1 MSLEKTVMDNSD
13 TTTELKN
20 YIVDYVGNLLN
31 PEDNQVT
38 VEMIINVLADELP
51 EVVLPLV
58 EENYIRGYEQGLEDL
73 RSFEDGLK

>member
-1 MSLEKTVMDNSD
+1 MRMEKTVAGNSD
-13 TTTELKN
+13 TTTELKD

-38 VEMIINVLADELP
+38 IEMIISVLADELP
-51 EVVLPLV
+51 EVVLALA

-73 RSFEDGLK
+73 KHFDGDE

>member
-13 TTTELKN
+13 TTTELRD
-20 YIVDYVGNLLN
+20 YIVDYVGNLLS

-73 RSFEDGLK
+73 RSFEDGMK

>member
-13 TTTELKN
+13 TTTELRD

-73 RSFEDGLK
+73 RSFEDGMK

>member
-13 TTTELKN
+13 TTTELRD

-73 RSFEDGLK
+73 RYFDEEE

>member
-13 TTTELKN
+13 TTTELRD
-20 YIVDYVGNLLN
+20 YIVDYVGNLLS

-73 RSFEDGLK
+73 RYFDEEE

>member
-13 TTTELKN
+13 TTTELRE

-73 RSFEDGLK
+73 RYFDEEE

>member
-13 TTTELKN
+13 TTTELRE

-73 RSFEDGLK
+73 RSFEDGMK

>member
-13 TTTELKN
+13 TTTELRD

-31 PEDNQVT
+31 PEDSQVT

-73 RSFEDGLK
+73 RSFEDGMK